1 MLGLLDKI
9 DRQEKRLSKW
19 LPATVQEP
27 GDVGEFYE
35 WLGIITPGWT
45 WNWKYQTV
53 IQKHLKNLTDG
64 KGKKNLMLFLPPR
77 HGKSEMVTVRYP
89 VWRLE
94 CNPETRVIV
103 GAYNQT
109 LAEKFSRKMRKIA
122 RERLPL
128 SDERQAVQDW
138 ETAQGGGVRAVGVGG
153 GITGQG
159 GDLIIIDDPVK
170 SRKEANS
177 KVYRDM
183 VWDWYTDDLY
193 TRKEPGCA
201 IILIM
206 TRWHEDD
213 LAGRILR
220 SEDAPNWEVIDLP
233 ALANKSD
240 PLGRDVGEALCPARY
255 PRDELLKIQVA
266 IGSRSFSALYQQKPQ
281 EQEGDVFKRS
291 WFTFTREIP
300 QGCQFVRYWDRAATV
315 DDGDYTVGALLAK
328 SQDAKYIV
336 VDVVRGQWSTGE
348 RDKKIRDTA
357 ESDRTRYGAI
367 RTVGEQEPGSSGVDA
382 AKAFIRLLDG
392 FSVTTDKVTGD
403 KKTRVE
409 PYASQC
415 EGGQVSLLVAQ
426 WNEDYLDEL
435 TSFPNGTHDDQVDAS
450 SGAYNKLAGAAY
462 AEIVDDP
469 FAGW

>member
-9 DRQEKRLSKW
+9 DRQEKRLNKW
-19 LPATVQEP
+19 LPSAAVEEPSEPQEFDKWLHTV
-27 GDVGEFYE
+27 
-35 WLGIITPGWT
+35 TPGWT
-45 WNWKYQTV
+45 WDWKYQIV
-53 IQKHLKNLTDG
+53 IQQHLKNITDG

-94 CNPETRVIV
+94 RKPDTRVIV
-103 GAYNQT
+103 GAYNQE
-109 LAEKFSRKMRKIA
+109 LALKFSRKMRRIA

-128 SDERQAVQDW
+128 SDERTAVQDW
-138 ETAQGGGVRAVGVGG
+138 ETPQGGGVRAVGVGG

-193 TRKEPGCA
+193 TRQEPGCA

-220 SEDAPNWEVIDLP
+220 SDDLPNWEVIDLP
-233 ALANKSD
+233 ALAQKGD
-240 PLGRDVGEALCPARY
+240 PLGRAVGEALCPARY

-266 IGSRSFSALYQQKPQ
+266 IGQRSFSALYQQKPQ
-281 EQEGDVFKRS
+281 EQEGDIFRRS
-291 WFTFTREIP
+291 WFSFVREIP
-300 QGCQFVRYWDRAATV
+300 KGCQFVRYWDRAATR
-315 DDGDYTVGALLAK
+315 DDGDYTVGALMAK
-328 SQDAKYIV
+328 TPDGRYIL
-336 VDVVRGQWSTGE
+336 VDIKRGQWQTYD
-348 RDKKIRDTA
+348 RDKVIIETA
-357 ESDRTRYGAI
+357 KEDKGAYENVRI
-367 RTVGEQEPGSSGVDA
+367 IGEQEPGSSGVDA
-382 AKAFIRLLDG
+382 ARAFIRLLDG
-392 FSVTTDKVTGD
+392 YPVTVDKVTGD
-403 KKTRVE
+403 KAFRAE

-415 EGGQVSLLVAQ
+415 QAGNVSLYQVS

-435 TSFPNGTHDDQVDAS
+435 TSFPNGVHDDQVDAS
-450 SGAYNKLAGAAY
+450 SGAYNKLANSGGVILFGA
-462 AEIVDDP
+462 
-469 FAGW
+469 